1 MNRRHFLKSTSL
13 VGLSATAIGS
23 TFVGSTILSACN
35 TSPTESVGSLENDL
49 SFVRKGAQ
57 LEAVAIKSYQ
67 AAAASGLITNQG
79 ILDAALRF
87 AGHHQGHLAD
97 LNRLLREFGQAEV
110 NLDAAQPDPRV
121 GTLGPSSTQNDVV
134 RLAMTLEYEAG
145 EGYFRWLNSRPS
157 EAKIREFFVNVY
169 PIEVAHFIVLKGV
182 LNGGDFAGAIDN
194 SQFKLLSRNV

>member
-1 MNRRHFLKSTSL
+1 MNRRTFLKSTSL

-23 TFVGSTILSACN
+23 TLISACD
-35 TSPTESVGSLENDL
+35 TSPTESVGTLENDL
-49 SFVRKGAQ
+49 SFVREGAQ
-57 LEAVAIKSYQ
+57 MEAVAIKSYQ
-67 AAAASGLITNQG
+67 AAAASGLITDQG
-79 ILDAALRF
+79 ILNAALRF
-87 AGHHQGHLAD
+87 AGNHQGHLAD

-121 GTLGPSSTQNDVV
+121 NTLGPNSTQNDVV

-145 EGYFRWLNSRPS
+145 EGYFKWVNSRLS
-157 EAKIREFFVNVY
+157 EPKIREFFVNVY

-182 LNGGDFAGAIDN
+182 LNGGNFAGAIDN

>member
-1 MNRRHFLKSTSL
+1 MNRRDFLKSTSL
-13 VGLSATAIGS
+13 VGLSATAIGATLMQS
-23 TFVGSTILSACN
+23 CE
-35 TSPTESVGSLENDL
+35 TSPTSSVGNLENDL
-49 SFVRKGAQ
+49 SLVRQGAQ
-57 LEAVAIKSYQ
+57 MEAVAIKSYQ

-79 ILDAALRF
+79 ILDAAVNFL
-87 AGHHQGHLAD
+87 GHHQGHLAD

-121 GTLGPSSTQNDVV
+121 NTLGPNSTQNDVV

-145 EGYFRWLNSRPS
+145 EGYFKWVNTRLS
-157 EAKIREFFVNVY
+157 EPKIREFFVNVY

-182 LNGGDFAGAIDN
+182 LNGGNFAGAIDN